1 MTKTPSQIPSELQM
15 VYPESEVRL
24 TDLALVMYRRR
35 RLFFLVLAACL
46 LAAAIYVE
54 LRPAKYA
61 FTTTIEI
68 GSLINEEDGK
78 KKLMP
83 LEPSKS
89 VVTKLEQAYIPAVM
103 QERNTANEKAT
114 PIMVKV
120 TAPKDTELVVLES
133 KGAARDADNHLEVQ
147 RLATAKL
154 IEDHQRRLVPLKID
168 FEHTLY
174 TAKAR
179 LQELTAVD
187 ALELKKQQ
195 VAVPLMQEKI
205 KLERLKDPQIFGS
218 AKKDAEDGLRAAR
231 MKLEELVDPRIMG
244 PRKQSLEDQIV
255 RTKLS
260 LEQLEGQYELLSAEQ
275 KSIDAKQKLIE
286 KQLETLNATLTSA
299 SGHRRTMLDGKSDT
313 TAMNTTAM
321 TVMMMDAEIQQNRN
335 RVADLENLLYINLPE
350 KKLKIEQDKDE
361 NHRAQLIQQQ
371 RISAAELDLQKFL
384 ADIDRDIERQ
394 KMIIS
399 QSERK
404 LDALVTENRMEL
416 AVRDPVMNELNV
428 RARKLVPDHE
438 REVGQQK
445 QLISELEEKLANLR
459 ETHLVVAPMQSLAT
473 VGTSAMALLAGALAL
488 GLFGGLVAVFI
499 AEFIGKV
506 KGEIAQDALE
516 QRVTTAPAVSI
527 PEERIVAPIT
537 RLARDG
543 SM

>member
-168 FEHTLY
+168 IEHTLY

-218 AKKDAEDGLRAAR
+218 AKKDAEDGLRVAR

-244 PRKQSLEDQIV
+244 PRKQALEDQVV
-255 RTKLS
+255 RAKLS
-260 LEQLEGQYELLSAEQ
+260 LEQMEGQYALLGAEQ
-275 KSIDAKQKLIE
+275 KSIEAKQKLIE
-286 KQLETLNATLTSA
+286 NQLEALNVTLSGA
-299 SGHRRTMLDGKSDT
+299 SGHRRAMLDTKSD
-313 TAMNTTAM
+313 TTAM
-321 TVMMMDAEIQQNRN
+321 TVMMMDTEIQQNRN
-335 RVADLENLLYINLPE
+335 RISELEDLLYIALPE
-350 KKLKIEQDKDE
+350 KKLKLEQEKDE
-361 NHRAQLIQQQ
+361 NRRSQLVQQQ
-371 RISAAELDLQKFL
+371 RINTAELELQKFL
-384 ADIDRDIERQ
+384 ADNDRDIERQ
-394 KMIIS
+394 KMVIS

-404 LDALVTENRMEL
+404 LDTLVTENRMEL